1 MAQITFN
8 PNQPIQA
15 LSGNLGSIAFRTRN
29 GRTYMYR
36 KEDPVLPK
44 NPTRQQRAKFRQ
56 QTIVDY
62 CVTTIQAK
70 IQDIQQALAM
80 RITIHNRVVK
90 LYKRLAPTIKARTKL
105 QREIMSEYYSRFGA
119 SESNHSRGFVDP
131 FSNHSRMNPKNEQ
144 TYDYAGN
151 S

>member
-1 MAQITFN
+1 MARVTFN

-15 LSGNLGSIAFRTRN
+15 LSGNLGSISFRTRN
-29 GRTYMYR
+29 GRTYVYR
-36 KEDPVLPK
+36 TDAPILPK

-62 CVTTIQAK
+62 CVTTIQAQ
-70 IQDIQQALAM
+70 ISDIQQALAM
-80 RITIHNRVVK
+80 RTTIHNRVTK

-105 QREIMSEYYSRFGA
+105 QREIMSEYSHRFGA
-119 SESNHSRGFVDP
+119 SESDHSRCLVGPLSDHSRGK
-131 FSNHSRMNPKNEQ
+131 HPKTQ
-144 TYDYAGN
+144 Q